1 MSTTIATTSPIQTI
15 TLESIIDSQ
24 VAETDEYL
32 GAVDEFKAD
41 GHSQAEAVKLV
52 NQLLEK
58 ERALFLKTTGEIHL
72 DSMSGGKDI
81 HRVLISECLLN
92 DHHIHN
98 FVNKFLSTAVVASHK
113 VNPGRT
119 FMDYKSFIKSLV
131 EVRFKFT
138 PPNSGDVKTYKIEL
152 NTLA

>member
-58 ERALFLKTTGEIHL
+58 ERALFLKTTGEIQ
-72 DSMSGGKDI
+72 
-81 HRVLISECLLN
+81 LN
-92 DHHIHN
+92 
-98 FVNKFLSTAVVASHK
+98 
-113 VNPGRT
+113 
-119 FMDYKSFIKSLV
+119 
-131 EVRFKFT
+131 
-138 PPNSGDVKTYKIEL
+138 
-152 NTLA
+152 